1 MTCFSFLR
9 ADVHFKWTLI
19 QVDFQLL
26 SWKLE
31 ANLSSHP
38 RCVTTSYLTFMV
50 TETILDSQQRLH
62 ESVWPTSSLAH
73 RLKLQD
79 SFTEGKDGVTM

>member
-19 QVDFQLL
+19 KVDFQLL

-73 RLKLQD
+73 RL
-79 SFTEGKDGVTM
+79 

>member
-1 MTCFSFLR
+1 ME
-9 ADVHFKWTLI
+9 VFKWTLI

-38 RCVTTSYLTFMV
+38 HCVTTSYLTFMV
-50 TETILDSQQRLH
+50 TETMLDSHQRLH
-62 ESVWPTSSLAH
+62 ESLWPTSSLAH
-73 RLKLQD
+73 RL
-79 SFTEGKDGVTM
+79 